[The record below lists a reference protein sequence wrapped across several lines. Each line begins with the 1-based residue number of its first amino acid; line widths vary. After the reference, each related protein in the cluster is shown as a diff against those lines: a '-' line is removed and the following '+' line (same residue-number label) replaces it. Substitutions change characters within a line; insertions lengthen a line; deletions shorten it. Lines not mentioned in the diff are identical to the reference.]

1 MQKLFLRG
9 MWNRYVDG
17 GGTIKVLDLF
27 SGLGGF
33 SEAFLRSG
41 DEVVRVENN
50 PLLSEVPNT
59 SIECVRQVR
68 DRLLEYK
75 QTGQPIREIDV
86 VLASPPC
93 YEFSLAYSAP
103 RVKAQRNGEEWNP
116 SLELIEITLEII
128 ELIQPRWWVIENV
141 VGSAR
146 YFEKLGLIPRQVSR
160 PYLLYGNFPTFR
172 PSKMPSKAEKDSYQG
187 DPLRANK
194 RAMIP
199 LELSMAL
206 RNAIISQKT
215 LFDDYNI
222 A

>member
-1 MQKLFLRG
+1 MS
-9 MWNRYVDG
+9 M
-17 GGTIKVLDLF
+17 KVLDLF

-33 SEAFLRSG
+33 SEAFLRAG

-75 QTGQPIREIDV
+75 QNGHPIRKIDL

-128 ELIQPRWWVIENV
+128 DIIQPRWWVIENV

-146 YFEKLGLIPRQVSR
+146 YFEKLGLVPRQVSR
-160 PYLLYGNFPTFR
+160 PYLLYGNFPMFET
-172 PSKMPSKAEKDSYQG
+172 PKNMPSKHKKDSWQG

-194 RAMIP
+194 RALIP
-199 LELSMAL
+199 LELSMSLRRAL
-206 RNAIISQKT
+206 VEQKT
-215 LFDDYNI
+215 IFEF
-222 A
+222 